1 MRTLQEQKQV
11 VSDNSLFQRVME
23 VIDEM
28 GEYSVFYYS
37 IILINRKKWIIF

>member
-11 VSDNSLFQRVME
+11 VSDNSLFQRVKE

-37 IILINRKKWIIF
+37 YYSY